1 MHGYDR
7 DEYEDL
13 DEYENDG
20 TEPEEEEEDEGG
32 YEEEETFQPTQDEL
46 EYLEL
51 RKRLKES
58 IRKQMK
64 KELGTANTG
73 SRDKANTY
81 RKDNYGSFFGPSQPV
96 IAQRVIQESKSLLEN
111 PNLAAR
117 IVKPKYENSKSSVTS
132 NVRSKHQPSLQTKVT
147 SGLKKKVEM
156 LKNTRDYS
164 FLLSEDAEVPVPI
177 KSPPSRNVPVPKSEA
192 QSAQLLSTSKRVV
205 NDRGREASNGYEHR
219 KHMISGSQTKGVPEK
234 IDRTSRLSVESRKQL
249 GSNSGSGPGRPLG
262 PKPIPPRDG
271 SNSGSGPGRPLG
283 PKSIPSRGGG
293 NSGSGPGRPLGPKSV
308 PSRSGGPSL
317 GTKVTQSIAKNSMV
331 GREKSNPSP
340 AVQSVVRKP
349 TSYVE
354 SGVRKPVPSS
364 SRPSLMK
371 NQSVQRKEYQ
381 ETSKPK
387 IIPRQTLP
395 PSRDH
400 VKQPSTKVSAR
411 GTLAD
416 VRPKA
421 KIGRQ
426 PYADDS
432 DDDQAINMIRKMF
445 GYNPNKYQD
454 ADDDSDMEANFD
466 DILRE
471 ERLSEKIAMQEDEEE
486 LRKLEEE
493 EMREQ
498 EMRKLKKRKLS
509 R

>member
-1 MHGYDR
+1 MRGYER

-20 TEPEEEEEDEGG
+20 TEPEEEEDDEGG
-32 YEEEETFQPTQDEL
+32 NEEEETFQPTQDEL

-51 RKRLKES
+51 RNRLKES

-64 KELGTANTG
+64 KEMGTANSG

-117 IVKPKYENSKSSVTS
+117 IAKPKYDNNKSSVTT
-132 NVRSKHQPSLQTKVT
+132 NVRSKHQASLKTKVT
-147 SGLKKKVEM
+147 TGLKKKVEM

-164 FLLSEDAEVPVPI
+164 FLLSEDSEVPMPV
-177 KSPPSRNVPVPKSEA
+177 KSPPSRNVPAPKSEVHTTR
-192 QSAQLLSTSKRVV
+192 LLSNSKRVV
-205 NDRGREASNGYEHR
+205 NDRGREVSIGHEHR
-219 KHMISGSQTKGVPEK
+219 KQLLSSSQTKVRPEK
-234 IDRTSRLSVESRKQL
+234 IDNTSRLPAGSRKQL
-249 GSNSGSGPGRPLG
+249 GS
-262 PKPIPPRDG
+262 
-271 SNSGSGPGRPLG
+271 
-283 PKSIPSRGGG
+283 

-317 GTKVTQSIAKNSMV
+317 GTKVTQSLAKNSVV
-331 GREKSNPSP
+331 GREKSNSSTS
-340 AVQSVVRKP
+340 VQSVVGKP
-349 TSYVE
+349 SSSHIQ
-354 SGVRKPVPSS
+354 SGVRKPIPPSS
-364 SRPSLMK
+364 QPSLMK
-371 NQSVQRKEYQ
+371 NLSLQRKEYQ

-387 IIPRQTLP
+387 IIPKQTLP
-395 PSRDH
+395 PSRNH
-400 VKQPSTKVSAR
+400 VKQQSAKVSAR
-411 GTLAD
+411 STLAD

-426 PYADDS
+426 PYADES
-432 DDDQAINMIRKMF
+432 DDDKAINMIRKMF
-445 GYNPNKYQD
+445 GYNPNKYRD

-471 ERLSEKIAMQEDEEE
+471 ERRSEKIARREDEEE

-493 EMREQ
+493 ER
-498 EMRKLKKRKLS
+498 RKHLTKKRKLS

>member
-1 MHGYDR
+1 MRGYER

-20 TEPEEEEEDEGG
+20 TEPEEEDDEGG
-32 YEEEETFQPTQDEL
+32 YEEEETCQPTQDEL

-51 RKRLKES
+51 RNRLKES

-64 KELGTANTG
+64 KELGTANSGYRGKT
-73 SRDKANTY
+73 NTY

-117 IVKPKYENSKSSVTS
+117 IAKPKYDNNRSSVTT
-132 NVRSKHQPSLQTKVT
+132 NVRPKHQSSLQTKVT
-147 SGLKKKVEM
+147 SGLKKKVEI
-156 LKNTRDYS
+156 LKSTRDYS
-164 FLLSEDAEVPVPI
+164 FLLSEDAEVPAPM
-177 KSPPSRNVPVPKSEA
+177 KSPPSRNLPVPKSDA
-192 QSAQLLSTSKRVV
+192 RSTQPLSNSKRVV
-205 NDRGREASNGYEHR
+205 NDRGREASNGHEHR
-219 KHMISGSQTKGVPEK
+219 KQLLSGNQTKVGVEK

-262 PKPIPPRDG
+262 PK
-271 SNSGSGPGRPLG
+271 
-283 PKSIPSRGGG
+283 
-293 NSGSGPGRPLGPKSV
+293 SV
-308 PSRSGGPSL
+308 PSRSDGPSL
-317 GTKVTQSIAKNSMV
+317 GTKVAQSIAKNSVV

-340 AVQSVVRKP
+340 SVQSVVRKP
-349 TSYVE
+349 TSYIQP
-354 SGVRKPVPSS
+354 GVRKPIPSS
-364 SRPSLMK
+364 SQPSLMK
-371 NQSVQRKEYQ
+371 NQSVQRKESQ
-381 ETSKPK
+381 ETKKPK
-387 IIPRQTLP
+387 VIPKQTLL
-395 PSRDH
+395 PSRHH
-400 VKQPSTKVSAR
+400 VKQHSTKVSAR
-411 GTLAD
+411 STLAD

-426 PYADDS
+426 PFADGS
-432 DDDQAINMIRKMF
+432 DDDKAINMIRKMF

-471 ERLSEKIAMQEDEEE
+471 ERRSEKIGKREDEEE

-493 EMREQ
+493 ER
-498 EMRKLKKRKLS
+498 RKQQLRLERKRKLGH
-509 R
+509 

>member
-1 MHGYDR
+1 MRGYER

-51 RKRLKES
+51 RNRLKES

-64 KELGTANTG
+64 KELGTASAG

-111 PNLAAR
+111 PKLAAR
-117 IVKPKYENSKSSVTS
+117 ITKPKYDNNKSSVTT
-132 NVRSKHQPSLQTKVT
+132 NVRSKHQASLQTKVT
-147 SGLKKKVEM
+147 SGLKRKVEM

-164 FLLSEDAEVPVPI
+164 FLLSEDAEVPAPV
-177 KSPPSRNVPVPKSEA
+177 KSHPSRNVPAPKSEA
-192 QSAQLLSTSKRVV
+192 QSTRLLSNTKRVV
-205 NDRGREASNGYEHR
+205 NDRGREVSNGHEHR
-219 KHMISGSQTKGVPEK
+219 KQLHSGSQTKAGPEK
-234 IDRTSRLSVESRKQL
+234 IDRTSRLPVGSSKQL
-249 GSNSGSGPGRPLG
+249 G
-262 PKPIPPRDG
+262 
-271 SNSGSGPGRPLG
+271 
-283 PKSIPSRGGG
+283 G
-293 NSGSGPGRPLGPKSV
+293 NGGSGPGRPLGPKSV
-308 PSRSGGPSL
+308 PSRSSGPSL
-317 GTKVTQSIAKNSMV
+317 GTKVTQSLAKNPVV

-340 AVQSVVRKP
+340 SVQSVVRKP
-349 TSYVE
+349 MSSHFQ
-354 SGVRKPVPSS
+354 SGVRKPISS
-364 SRPSLMK
+364 SSQPSLMK

-381 ETSKPK
+381 EMSKPK
-387 IIPRQTLP
+387 IIPKQTLP
-395 PSRDH
+395 PSRHH
-400 VKQPSTKVSAR
+400 VKQQSTEVSAR
-411 GTLAD
+411 STSAD

-432 DDDQAINMIRKMF
+432 DDDKAINMIRKMF
-445 GYNPNKYQD
+445 GYNPNKYRD

-471 ERLSEKIAMQEDEEE
+471 ERRSEKIAKREDEEE

-493 EMREQ
+493 EK
-498 EMRKLKKRKLS
+498 RKLLVKKRKLGH
-509 R
+509 